1 MLNYR
6 LSKHELVA
14 PKDTQE
20 VDRPDSGNNQDIAHD
35 ETVNILQILR
45 ADIYAFCIARVKD
58 HYLAEEIVQ
67 ETCVRY
73 LKAWQEGDIENPR
86 GYVFRIA
93 FNLTINHF
101 RKKKIRAI
109 DADMEMDEA
118 KIPGAEVSPEEW
130 LRYKQFRDR
139 FNDLF
144 DDLSDRQ
151 QKIFY
156 LRRMEDLTT
165 AEIGQKYNISR
176 RMVQKYMAQ
185 IMKHFHKGLSGE

>member
-1 MLNYR
+1 
-6 LSKHELVA
+6 
-14 PKDTQE
+14 

-156 LRRMEDLTT
+156 LRRMEGLTT

-185 IMKHFHKGLSGE
+185 VMKHFHKGLSGE

>member
-1 MLNYR
+1 MQKL
-6 LSKHELVA
+6 
-14 PKDTQE
+14 
-20 VDRPDSGNNQDIAHD
+20 DRPDSRNSKRRPHD

-58 HYLAEEIVQ
+58 QNLAEEIVQ

-73 LKAWQEGDIENPR
+73 LKALQKGNIENPR
-86 GYVFRIA
+86 GYIFRIA

-101 RKKKIRAI
+101 RKKKIRVI
-109 DADMEMDEA
+109 DTDVEMDEA
-118 KIPGAEVSPEEW
+118 NIPGTEVSPEEW

-139 FNDLF
+139 FNILF
-144 DDLSDRQ
+144 ENLSDKQ

-156 LRRMEDLTT
+156 LRRMEGLTT
-165 AEIGQKYNISR
+165 AEIGQKYDISR

-185 IMKHFHKGLSGE
+185 IIKYFHQGLSDEQE